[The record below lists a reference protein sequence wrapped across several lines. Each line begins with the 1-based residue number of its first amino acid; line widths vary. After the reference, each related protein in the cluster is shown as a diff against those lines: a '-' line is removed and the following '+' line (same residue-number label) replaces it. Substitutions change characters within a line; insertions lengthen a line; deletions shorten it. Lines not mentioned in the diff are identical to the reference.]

1 MESMCIADS
10 NEGLTGSGSTFLT
23 TPGKMDYCEG
33 TAPPDA
39 NASWGASTSA
49 LPTTWGAAD
58 QCEGHDG
65 ADSVSAAPPL
75 LLTTVTMPSP
85 LLEGQKPSEQPIS
98 NSCKS
103 AGLDGPADGKPLRR
117 PRKPLPKRITN
128 PVKSLLPTPADKPAD
143 DTATF
148 GFEPSRVG
156 RRCVGKLVVIRWIG
170 DKIAAYCGTKLD
182 PDDGTK
188 RANVLGGK
196 SEPWDRA
203 VGQAAYS
210 STHGI
215 LPHASEYWELLTQ
228 AGVEEEQ
235 VKLLC
240 DGFPSMVALVASVA
254 QQAYGEE
261 LTLEQCCDVAT
272 LVRECNEELPPDV
285 NRQDFWGGLRIF
297 ATDLTQTGGA
307 NRWRVLFAEWV
318 GGKGVLRSHNTAEGE
333 FGWYNLKDFKS
344 LDGRKREMTACFWS
358 SRVVLPSCEQG

>member
-1 MESMCIADS
+1 M
-10 NEGLTGSGSTFLT
+10 
-23 TPGKMDYCEG
+23 
-33 TAPPDA
+33 
-39 NASWGASTSA
+39 
-49 LPTTWGAAD
+49 AA
-58 QCEGHDG
+58 
-65 ADSVSAAPPL
+65 SAAPPL
-75 LLTTVTMPSP
+75 FLTMAMPSP
-85 LLEGQKPSEQPIS
+85 LLEDQNPPKQPIS

-103 AGLDGPADGKPLRR
+103 AGLDSPADGKPLRR
-117 PRKPLPKRITN
+117 PRKPLPKRITD

-148 GFEPSRVG
+148 GFEPSRDG
-156 RRCVGKLVVIRWIG
+156 RRYVGKLVVIREMRDNIL
-170 DKIAAYCGTKLD
+170 AVYCGTKSD
-182 PDDGTK
+182 PDDDTK

-210 STHGI
+210 STYGI
-215 LPHASEYWELLTQ
+215 LPHANEYRELLTQ

-272 LVRECNEELPPDV
+272 LVRETNEELPPNV

-297 ATDLTQTGGA
+297 ATDLTRTGNA
-307 NRWRVLFAEWV
+307 ERWRVLFAEWV
-318 GGKGVLRSHNTAEGE
+318 GGKGVLRSHNTAECE

-358 SRVVLPSCEQG
+358 SRVVLPS